1 MLLPTARAFRRFL
14 VSAVTGGLCLG
25 GCSSIDERPAPTAA
39 TPTEIVPGRPTSSV
53 GAATPTA
60 SPLVLPDGAGW
71 IDGKCVAST
80 WQDSP
85 EPPPEALVIASRWAE
100 WYGRDGLW
108 AVVDVDNIGTRDR
121 DGRIGMKFGWERLVD
136 GQLVIRAERLDGVGM
151 ARAYVPDGYGTSGF
165 QASSVSFSTEG
176 CWLVVGT
183 LGTTEL
189 LFVVAVHD

>member
-14 VSAVTGGLCLG
+14 ASAATGGLCLG
-25 GCSSIDERPAPTAA
+25 GCSGTDERPAPIAA
-39 TPTEIVPGRPTSSV
+39 TEIAPGRPTSSV
-53 GAATPTA
+53 VAATATP
-60 SPLVLPDGAGW
+60 SPRVLPDGAGW
-71 IDGKCVAST
+71 IDGKCVPST
-80 WQDSP
+80 WRDSP
-85 EPPPEALVIASRWAE
+85 EPPPTALVIATRWAE

-108 AVVDVDNIGTRDR
+108 AWVDVDNVGTRDR
-121 DGRIGMKFGWERLVD
+121 DGRISMKFGWERLVD

-165 QASSVSFSTEG
+165 QSSSVSFSAEG
-176 CWLVVGT
+176 CWLVIGT